1 MKVLITG
8 ASGMVGKGVL
18 LECLRDNSI
27 SEILSIGRTPVGIS
41 NPKLK
46 EIIHSDFL
54 DFTSIKENL
63 NGFHAC
69 FHSMGVSSATLSQE
83 DYFKFTYTTTKNLAE
98 ILLENNPKMVF
109 IYVSGLGSDSSE
121 KGKIN
126 WANVKGTTENM
137 LFKIG
142 FKDSYAFRPGA
153 IIPGK
158 GIKSKTPWVNA
169 LLLIFKP
176 FYGILRKFDTVTSS
190 KNIGKAMI
198 NCVKYTSEEK
208 ILDNRNINKMA
219 KK

>member
-69 FHSMGVSSATLSQE
+69 FHSMGVSSATLSP
-83 DYFKFTYTTTKNLAE
+83 
-98 ILLENNPKMVF
+98 EN
-109 IYVSGLGSDSSE
+109 Y
-121 KGKIN
+121 
-126 WANVKGTTENM
+126 
-137 LFKIG
+137 
-142 FKDSYAFRPGA
+142 
-153 IIPGK
+153 
-158 GIKSKTPWVNA
+158 
-169 LLLIFKP
+169 
-176 FYGILRKFDTVTSS
+176 
-190 KNIGKAMI
+190 
-198 NCVKYTSEEK
+198 
-208 ILDNRNINKMA
+208 
-219 KK
+219 